1 MRPADA
7 AIHPAH
13 TALLRCLEGAFG
25 GDPGARIFLQAAL
38 RAARRTS
45 LPEEPAALLDF
56 VRAHLLAAITD
67 ELGPRA
73 VSQFLEEVTR
83 AIRHPESGV
92 EAQGH
97 GAALDAAF
105 GPGTEP
111 SASPERRQPAQTSLR
126 SHPSSAALPVASAVV
141 PSSGR
146 HRARLRL
153 LLVHGDRFARA
164 TLARHLVAGGCD
176 VTVVETFV
184 DIATIVDTL
193 PSLALVDLAA
203 SDVGPLLTALL
214 ARNPVLKVL
223 ALSRPG
229 ADDQV
234 LRDVGVTAWEVALA
248 DTRPTSLVEM
258 LRALSLR

>member
-1 MRPADA
+1 M
-7 AIHPAH
+7 
-13 TALLRCLEGAFG
+13 
-25 GDPGARIFLQAAL
+25 
-38 RAARRTS
+38 
-45 LPEEPAALLDF
+45 PEEPEALLDF
-56 VRAHLLAAITD
+56 VRAHLIAAITD

-73 VSQFLEEVTR
+73 VSQFLDQVTK
-83 AIRHPESGV
+83 AIRHPQSGV
-92 EAQGH
+92 EPHGH
-97 GAALDAAF
+97 GAAVDAVF
-105 GPGTEP
+105 GPVTDVSP
-111 SASPERRQPAQTSLR
+111 SPAACPPPSPSRPALR
-126 SHPSSAALPVASAVV
+126 SHPSSAAFPVVSGAV

-153 LLVHGDRFARA
+153 LLVHGDRFTRA

-184 DIATIVDTL
+184 DVATIVDTL
-193 PSLALVDLAA
+193 PSMALVDLAA
-203 SDVGPLLTALL
+203 PDVRGLLGALL

-229 ADDQV
+229 ADDHV

-248 DTRPTSLVEM
+248 DTRPASLVEM